1 MLQHKLLQLGKI
13 EKGSASMDGRF
24 KSLISRWFGDKKKKK
39 DEEAED
45 KECQYFIERDTLI
58 KLSVKKGG
66 QVMVRNYRVLGIF
79 SKHYN
84 KWFPEFEEKQVVF
97 SPQSTTWG
105 TYSKKFKLL
114 ARMMKLT
121 EQSDYEEVELK
132 TDGEWSPKAVF
143 RVVSLADVLSVETK
157 LESSND
163 IW

>member
-39 DEEAED
+39 DEDDEG